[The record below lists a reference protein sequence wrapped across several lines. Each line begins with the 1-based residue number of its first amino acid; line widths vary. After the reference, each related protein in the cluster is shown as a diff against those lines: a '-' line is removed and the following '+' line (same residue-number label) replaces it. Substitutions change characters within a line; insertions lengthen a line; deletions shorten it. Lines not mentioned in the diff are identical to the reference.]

1 MTLVL
6 TACVSLLKHPLTA
19 SVGIKMQPHSTELLR
34 SAQGV
39 VINFHCYKTF
49 QTELIQ
55 IKATMLC
62 STTVTGEEEAPKLTA
77 VLLYQMSMC
86 KRCPSK
92 TLASLMGHFRCI
104 LFWCS
109 PVYEEPIKCFLSI

>member
-1 MTLVL
+1 
-6 TACVSLLKHPLTA
+6 
-19 SVGIKMQPHSTELLR
+19 MQPHSTELLR
-34 SAQGV
+34 GAQEV

-62 STTVTGEEEAPKLTA
+62 STTVTGEEEAPQRTA

-86 KRCPSK
+86 KRRPSK
-92 TLASLMGHFRCI
+92 TLASLTGHLVIKIRCI
-104 LFWCS
+104 LFWCA
-109 PVYEEPIKCFLSI
+109 PVYEEPIKCFFYQFNILLFI